1 VIQLDQQELMTQ
13 ASALGTPVNTFLTN
27 DNFTEVSPEGVT
39 APPAKPYYDGS
50 GAATVISLTAILIAA
65 LLAITI

>member
-1 VIQLDQQELMTQ
+1 MTQ

-39 APPAKPYYDGS
+39 TPPAEPYDGS
-50 GAATVISLTAILIAA
+50 GAVTVISLTVMLITA
-65 LLAITI
+65 LLATTM

>member
-1 VIQLDQQELMTQ
+1 MAQ

-39 APPAKPYYDGS
+39 APPAEPYGGS
-50 GAATVISLTAILIAA
+50 QAATVMSLTVMLLAA
-65 LLAITI
+65 LVATTM